1 MKKIF
6 NYFDKL
12 EDRVRAKLSHHPII
26 YSFIGG
32 VAIVLFWRGV
42 WMTADQY
49 EFLTGP
55 VSILISVVVLLL
67 TGLFASFFIGD
78 RIFLSGLRR
87 EKKIFEQTEAEV
99 QKESETLSEVKSE
112 LKEIKKTLED
122 IKEEETKHH

>member
-1 MKKIF
+1 MFKKTI

-12 EDRVRAKLSHHPII
+12 EDRIRSKLSHHPIV

-55 VSILISVVVLLL
+55 VSVLISVSILLMS
-67 TGLFASFFIGD
+67 GLFASFFVSN
-78 RIFLSGLRR
+78 RIILSGLTR
-87 EKKIFEQTEAEV
+87 EKKLTEKTEAEV
-99 QKESETLSEVKSE
+99 KEELATLVEVKDS
-112 LKEIKKTLED
+112 LKEIKEADNKN
-122 IKEEETKHH
+122 